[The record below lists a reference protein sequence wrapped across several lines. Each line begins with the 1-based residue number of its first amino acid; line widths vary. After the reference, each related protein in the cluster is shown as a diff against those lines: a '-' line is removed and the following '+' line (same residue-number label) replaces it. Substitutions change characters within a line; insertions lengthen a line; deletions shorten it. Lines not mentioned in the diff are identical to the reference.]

1 MADEW
6 GVAAVALGSMRSR
19 IASVL
24 PSQIRSCLERL
35 TDEQIWWRPNDSS
48 NSIGNLV
55 LHLCGSIRHY
65 LCRSIGGVD
74 FTRDRPAEF
83 AERGPLSR
91 DELLSILDATIS
103 EAAETLDRFDPER
116 LLDPT
121 EEPGYYP
128 SRLDQI
134 FGVAIHIA
142 THMGQ
147 IVYVTKMLEEGSLD
161 ELWINAH
168 RKPAS

>member
-1 MADEW
+1 MADET
-6 GVAAVALGSMRSR
+6 GVAAEALNSMRRR
-19 IASVL
+19 ISNVL
-24 PSQIRSCLERL
+24 PSQIRSCLDRL
-35 TDEQIWWRPNDSS
+35 SDEQIWWRPNESA
-48 NSIGNLV
+48 NSVGNLV

-65 LCRSIGGVD
+65 LCRSIGGID
-74 FTRDRPAEF
+74 FTRNRPAEF

-91 DELLSILDATIS
+91 DELLSIFDATIS
-103 EAAETLDRFDPER
+103 EAAASLDRFDAAR
-116 LLDPT
+116 LLEPT

-128 SRLDQI
+128 TRFDQI

-161 ELWINAH
+161 ELWISAH
-168 RKPAS
+168 RKSTP